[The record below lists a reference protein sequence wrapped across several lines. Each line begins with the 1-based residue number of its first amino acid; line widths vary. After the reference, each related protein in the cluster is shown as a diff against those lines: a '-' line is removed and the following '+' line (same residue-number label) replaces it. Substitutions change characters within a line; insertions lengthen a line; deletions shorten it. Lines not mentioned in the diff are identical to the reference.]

1 MTKTRLIIIT
11 LFLFTFYSCK
21 KEEFKVENSVSN
33 RTTKSDAIDG
43 EKLNNPYTIV
53 NMRLAFSNLKSK
65 LGIQS
70 AI

>member
-11 LFLFTFYSCK
+11 LFLFTLYSCK
-21 KEEFKVENSVSN
+21 KEEFKAETSVSN